1 MTVINT
7 NTASLVARDAIQRND
22 RAMAQSME
30 RLSTGSRINSAKDDA
45 AGLAISER
53 MSAQVSGLNMAVR
66 NANDAIS
73 LLQTADGASQEISNM
88 LSRMRELAVQ
98 AASGTYTSTDQ
109 TALDLEFGELM
120 NEIDRIAANTE
131 WNGTAILGGG
141 DTTVT
146 ASGASTRDYA
156 IQLGAE
162 SAQTMAL
169 TLNSWRT
176 QVSRDTQMSAASGTG
191 RDGVD
196 PKVGE
201 AQVVTFSDMATND
214 VFELAGITVTAT
226 AAVTAANLENF
237 FTAQTNSGSI
247 TGTLTGA
254 TLSGAL
260 NGYSTAEHTDGSKVT
275 FTSTG
280 GRNDGKT
287 LASATVTG
295 QTDGTDHAVAAAV
308 SVTGT
313 EGVGAYGQGVL
324 FYGSTPTRIDI
335 TSAANASQAIAELDR
350 AIDGAAAERAKY
362 GSYMS
367 RLQHASDNLQNV
379 ATNTAA
385 SKSQISDADYAAET
399 TELARTQI
407 ISQASTAML
416 AQANQVK
423 QTVLSLLQ

>member
-73 LLQTADGASQEISNM
+73 LLQTADGATQEISNM

-98 AASGTYTSTDQ
+98 AASGTYTTTDQ
-109 TALDLEFGELM
+109 AALDLEFGELM

-131 WNGTAILGGG
+131 WNGAAILGGG

-201 AQVVTFSDMATND
+201 AQVVTFTDMATND

-237 FTAQTNSGSI
+237 FTAQTNSAAI
-247 TGTLTGA
+247 TGSLTGA

-295 QTDGTDHAVAAAV
+295 TTDGTDHAVAAAV

-362 GSYMS
+362 GSYIS
-367 RLQHASDNLQNV
+367 RLQHAADNLQNV

>member
-1 MTVINT
+1 
-7 NTASLVARDAIQRND
+7 
-22 RAMAQSME
+22 
-30 RLSTGSRINSAKDDA
+30 
-45 AGLAISER
+45 
-53 MSAQVSGLNMAVR
+53 
-66 NANDAIS
+66 
-73 LLQTADGASQEISNM
+73 
-88 LSRMRELAVQ
+88 
-98 AASGTYTSTDQ
+98 
-109 TALDLEFGELM
+109 
-120 NEIDRIAANTE
+120 
-131 WNGTAILGGG
+131 
-141 DTTVT
+141 
-146 ASGASTRDYA
+146 
-156 IQLGAE
+156 
-162 SAQTMAL
+162 
-169 TLNSWRT
+169 
-176 QVSRDTQMSAASGTG
+176 MSAASGTA

-201 AQVVTFSDMATND
+201 AQVVTFTNMASGD

-226 AAVTAANLENF
+226 DTVTAANLEDF

-247 TGTLTGA
+247 TGTLTDA

-287 LASATVTG
+287 LASTHPSG
-295 QTDGTDHAVAAAV
+295 TDGTDHAVAAAV

-324 FYGSTPTRIDI
+324 FYGATPTRIDI

-367 RLQHASDNLQNV
+367 RLQHAADNLQNV

>member
-7 NTASLVARDAIQRND
+7 NTASMIARDAIHRND
-22 RAMAQSME
+22 RSMSTAME
-30 RLSTGSRINSAKDDA
+30 RLSTGNRINSAKDDA
-45 AGLAISER
+45 AGLAISDR
-53 MSAQVSGLNMAVR
+53 MAAQVSGLNMAAR

-73 LLQTADGASQEISNM
+73 LLQTADGATLEISNM

-98 AASGTYTSTDQ
+98 AGSGTYTTTDQ
-109 TALDLEFGELM
+109 AALDLEFGELM

-131 WNGTAILGGG
+131 WNGAAILGGG

-176 QVSRDTQMSAASGTG
+176 QVSRDTEMSAASGTG

-201 AQVVTFSDMATND
+201 AQVVTFSNMASGD

-226 AAVTAANLENF
+226 GTVQDSDLENF
-237 FTAQTNSGSI
+237 FTAQTTSGSI
-247 TGTLTGA
+247 TGTLTNA
-254 TLSGAL
+254 SVSGAM
-260 NGYSTAEHTDGSKVT
+260 NGYSTAVDNDGTSVT

-287 LASATVTG
+287 LASTHPSG
-295 QTDGTDHAVAAAV
+295 TDGTDHAVAAAV

-324 FYGSTPTRIDI
+324 FFGATPTRINV
-335 TSAANASQAIAELDR
+335 TSAANASQAIAEIDR

-367 RLQHASDNLQNV
+367 RLQHAADNLMNV

-385 SKSQISDADYAAET
+385 SKSRISDADYAAET

>member
-22 RAMAQSME
+22 RAMSQAME

-45 AGLAISER
+45 AGLAIAER
-53 MSAQVSGLNMAVR
+53 MGAQVSGLNMAVR

-73 LLQTADGASQEISNM
+73 LLQTADGATQEISNM

-98 AASGTYTSTDQ
+98 AGSGTYTTTDQ
-109 TALDLEFGELM
+109 AALDLEFGELM
-120 NEIDRIAANTE
+120 SEIDRIAANTE
-131 WNGTAILGGG
+131 WNGAAILGGG

-162 SAQTMAL
+162 SAQTRAL

-176 QVSRDTQMSAASGTG
+176 QVSRDTQMSAPSRTG
-191 RDGVD
+191 RDGLD

-201 AQVVTFSDMATND
+201 AQIVTFTAMANGD

-226 AAVTAANLENF
+226 NTVTAQNLENF
-237 FTAQTNSGSI
+237 FTSQTNSAAI
-247 TGTLTGA
+247 TGSLTGA
-254 TLSGAL
+254 TVSGAL
-260 NGYSTAEHTDGSKVT
+260 NGYSTAEQTDGSKVT

-287 LASATVTG
+287 LASTHPSG
-295 QTDGTDHAVAAAV
+295 TDGTAHAVAAAV

-324 FYGSTPTRIDI
+324 FYGSTPTRIDV
-335 TSAANASQAIAELDR
+335 TSAANASQAIAEIDR

-362 GSYMS
+362 GSYIS
-367 RLQHASDNLQNV
+367 RLQHAADNLTNV

>member
-53 MSAQVSGLNMAVR
+53 MSAQVSGLSMAVR

-73 LLQTADGASQEISNM
+73 LLQTADGATQEISNM

-98 AASGTYTSTDQ
+98 AGSGTYTTTDQ
-109 TALDLEFGELM
+109 AALDLEFGALM
-120 NEIDRIAANTE
+120 DEIDRIAANTE
-131 WNGTAILGGG
+131 WNGAAILGGG

-146 ASGASTRDYA
+146 ASGASTRDYS

-196 PKVGE
+196 PKTGE
-201 AQVVTFSDMATND
+201 AQVVTFTAMANGD

-226 AAVTAANLENF
+226 NSVTAQNLEDF
-237 FTAQTNSGSI
+237 FSAQTNSAAI
-247 TGTLTGA
+247 TGSLTGA
-254 TLSGAL
+254 TVSGAL
-260 NGYSTAEHTDGSKVT
+260 NGYSTAQSVDGTKT
-275 FTSTG
+275 AFTSTG

-287 LASATVTG
+287 LASTHPSG
-295 QTDGTDHAVAAAV
+295 TDGTDHAVAAAV

-324 FYGSTPTRIDI
+324 FFGATPTRINV
-335 TSAANASQAIAELDR
+335 TSAANASQAIAEIDR

>member
-22 RAMAQSME
+22 RAMSQSME

-53 MSAQVSGLNMAVR
+53 MAAQVSGLNMAVR

-73 LLQTADGASQEISNM
+73 LLQTADGASGEISNM

-98 AASGTYTSTDQ
+98 AASGTYTTTDQ
-109 TALDLEFGELM
+109 AALDLEFGELM

-141 DTTVT
+141 STTVT

-176 QVSRDTQMSAASGTG
+176 QVSRDTEMSAASGTG

-201 AQVVTFSDMATND
+201 AQVVTFSNMASGD

-226 AAVTAANLENF
+226 GTVQDSDLENF
-237 FTAQTNSGSI
+237 FTAQTTSGSI
-247 TGTLTGA
+247 TGTLTNA
-254 TLSGAL
+254 TVSGAM
-260 NGYSTAEHTDGSKVT
+260 NGYSTAVETDGSAVT

-287 LASATVTG
+287 LASTHPSG
-295 QTDGTDHAVAAAV
+295 TDGTDHAVAAAV

-324 FYGSTPTRIDI
+324 FFGATPTRINV
-335 TSAANASQAIAELDR
+335 TSAANASQAIAEIDR

-367 RLQHASDNLQNV
+367 RLQHAADNLMNV

-385 SKSQISDADYAAET
+385 SKSRISDADYAAET